1 MVAVSLQL
9 SRKAGYSER
18 MEIRVGQGI
27 DVHRFANIADEAG
40 AAHTAV
46 SAGKVG
52 DSANS
57 PSELG
62 GTRRAET
69 TGTAD
74 RSQDASRVLRLAC
87 LDWPGETPLEG
98 HSDGDAVAHAIADA
112 LLSASGLGDLGSN
125 FGTADPRWQGAPG
138 EMFLEEV
145 KRRLD
150 AASWQISNVAVQL
163 IGERPRLGNRRQEAE
178 AALSAALGGA
188 PISVGATTTD
198 KLGFLGRN
206 EGVAALATALIIRP

>member
-40 AAHTAV
+40 AAHTAEDA
-46 SAGKVG
+46 SKVG
-52 DSANS
+52 DNANS

-69 TGTAD
+69 TGTD
-74 RSQDASRVLRLAC
+74 DSSQDAGRVLRLAC

-112 LLSASGLGDLGSN
+112 LLSAAGLGDLGSN

-138 EMFLEEV
+138 EVFLEEV

-188 PISVGATTTD
+188 PVSVGATTTD

-206 EGVAALATALIIRP
+206 EGVAALATALIIRF

>member
-1 MVAVSLQL
+1 M
-9 SRKAGYSER
+9 
-18 MEIRVGQGI
+18 
-27 DVHRFANIADEAG
+27 
-40 AAHTAV
+40 
-46 SAGKVG
+46 
-52 DSANS
+52 
-57 PSELG
+57 
-62 GTRRAET
+62 
-69 TGTAD
+69 
-74 RSQDASRVLRLAC
+74 LRLAC

-112 LLSASGLGDLGSN
+112 LLSAAGLGDLGSN
-125 FGTADPRWQGAPG
+125 FGTADPCWQGASG
-138 EMFLEEV
+138 EVFLEEV

-188 PISVGATTTD
+188 PVSVGATTTD

-206 EGVAALATALIIRP
+206 EGVAALATALIIRS